1 MSRSAEL
8 SGVDLARVA
17 LRAAREAA
25 KKPGARAAKSKPRG
39 TRTVRRDGRAPM
51 GLGEAFTALMAE
63 RGWDIPAAGAGL
75 CERWAALAPDLAEH
89 VAAVGYDAERGELT
103 LRPDSPTWATKAR
116 LETSRIITDA
126 NRSVC
131 TDAVRR
137 VRVLSPGPLPAPS
150 AAVEPD
156 PVGAPVPQGPVRT
169 RETAAAGYRRA
180 LEAHQQ
186 AHMRRQPDPA
196 IAEAAK
202 RQTRVLREL
211 SQRVFPDPQELAD
224 EHPAP
229 IDTAVIQR
237 RRAAEAVRLRA
248 LHRARAERA
257 GLAQLPA
264 QVRKPTSSPDQT
276 G

>member
-1 MSRSAEL
+1 MSQSAEL
-8 SGVDLARVA
+8 SGVDLARIA

-25 KKPGARAAKSKPRG
+25 KKTGARTAKSKPWG

-51 GLGEAFTALMAE
+51 GLGEAFTELMAE
-63 RGWDIPAAGAGL
+63 RGWETPTAGASL

-103 LRPDSPTWATKAR
+103 LRPDSPTWATKVR

-126 NRSVC
+126 NRSTC
-131 TDAVRR
+131 TDAVRT
-137 VRVLSPGPLPAPS
+137 VRVLSPGPLPVPS

-156 PVGAPVPQGPVRT
+156 PVGTPVPQGPVRT

-186 AHMRRQPDPA
+186 AHMRRQPDPD
-196 IAEAAK
+196 IAAAVE
-202 RQTRVLREL
+202 RQNRVLREA
-211 SQRVFPDPQELAD
+211 SRRAFPEPEAAD
-224 EHPAP
+224 DDQSAST
-229 IDTAVIQR
+229 DAALVQR
-237 RRAAEAVRLRA
+237 RRGAEAVRLRA
-248 LHRARAERA
+248 LRRARAEFA
-257 GLAQLPA
+257 GLTQLPA
-264 QVRKPTSSPDQT
+264 QVQKATYSLDQT